1 MNKKHLYLGGIFGPI
16 VFLINDIV
24 GSIITPGYSPII
36 NAVSELTQRGAEN
49 SILLSLLFLIAAVG
63 LVLFAIGIALHY
75 SFGKSKLLFFGG
87 IFIGLLGIFSALTG
101 TIFPMDPF
109 GEAATFAG
117 EMHKYLTYVNILLV
131 VLGIL
136 MIGIGFNKQK
146 KWKSFLIYSIVV
158 VLIMGTF
165 GALTSVLMMNGIE
178 LLGLFERITI
188 YGYQSWIL
196 ILSVSLIREEPKIK
210 VKNTKFFFLISN
222 Q

>member
-1 MNKKHLYLGGIFGPI
+1 MNKKHLFYGGIFGPI
-16 VFLINDIV
+16 VFLLNDIV

-36 NAVSELTQRGAEN
+36 NAVSELTQRGAEHTL
-49 SILLSLLFLIAAVG
+49 LLSSLLLIAAIG
-63 LVLFAIGIALHY
+63 LALFAIGLILHY
-75 SFGKSKLLFFGG
+75 TFEKSKILFFGG
-87 IFIGLLGIFSALTG
+87 IFIALLGIFSALTG

-117 EMHKYLTYVNILLV
+117 EMHKNLTYVNIMLV

-136 MIGIGFNKQK
+136 MIGIGLNKQK

-158 VLIMGTF
+158 VLIMGIF
-165 GALTSVLMMNGIE
+165 GGITPVLIMNNIE

-196 ILSVSLIREEPKIK
+196 VLSVLFIREK
-210 VKNTKFFFLISN
+210 LIV
-222 Q
+222 

>member
-1 MNKKHLYLGGIFGPI
+1 MNKKHLFYGGIFGPI
-16 VFLINDIV
+16 VFLLNDIV

-36 NAVSELTQRGAEN
+36 NAVSELTQRGAEHTL
-49 SILLSLLFLIAAVG
+49 LLSSLFLIAAIG
-63 LVLFAIGIALHY
+63 LVLFAIGLILHY
-75 SFGKSKLLFFGG
+75 TFEKSKILFFGG
-87 IFIGLLGIFSALTG
+87 IFIALLGIFSALTG

-117 EMHKYLTYVNILLV
+117 EMHKNLTYVNIMLV

-136 MIGIGFNKQK
+136 MIGIGLNKQK

-158 VLIMGTF
+158 VLIMGIF
-165 GALTSVLMMNGIE
+165 GGITPVLIMNNIE

-196 ILSVSLIREEPKIK
+196 VLSVLFIREK
-210 VKNTKFFFLISN
+210 LIV
-222 Q
+222 